1 MLNQNQTMNCN
12 ICVTFSIIESSHK
25 LLNYLDLLHQNMKF
39 SNTSIVLYGKEYYIK
54 DIKEIKILVELFL
67 GEPFS
72 S

>member
-1 MLNQNQTMNCN
+1 MLSQNQTMNCN

-25 LLNYLDLLHQNMKF
+25 LLDLLHQNMKF